1 MCFSWF
7 GIEGEHVPYKC
18 INTKEKCVAVYCNQC
33 VVNLTQGYNGTNKK
47 FRCMYCLLEYD
58 RDKRPEKDE
67 SLMKQL
73 FANMDSK
80 YGISRTSELVKK
92 NFNRNNINELRW
104 DIECR
109 RNHLANLI
117 SKSERFPEGT
127 EALNNALTMVQ
138 NLSFIETQMKQDD
151 GTNMNIYRDLYK
163 ELISKSDCD
172 HDNICWYYVCLSERL
187 LAHVS
192 DAEFYVAFPNTYKKM
207 KDWNL
212 KLAST
217 DQFQLQFRD
226 LFSTMEKDLNS
237 LYTNVHAETIRVK
250 IGIIGYTGVGKSTLT
265 NRLLNVEHL
274 TRDISSSVR
283 SIKSTYHQLQFDRKD
298 PLIHPDIPEI
308 STYVTLVD
316 IQGHDKD
323 KSSENHVKPG
333 NYLDEI
339 HKADCDIY
347 IVVFTDKLSSE
358 EQNWIHYIKETLKRR
373 CIIVRSKVDCEFL
386 QKFLERSGKCFGEST
401 STERNQWTSGIIDD
415 LRWDN
420 KVESHQDQVY
430 LIAADYMSSNPDAKQ
445 LLRSQSFDQ
454 KELVDE
460 LGRSA
465 FDGCNPRIHSLA
477 MRMWARVI
485 NNCFRRG
492 NVLNV
497 LHYKIGAGVAAV
509 VPFGDQV
516 PRYLARCDIDKAFG
530 ITEEFCNYLTSWDL
544 TVNEGYLQTSP
555 LKNCIKTTT
564 ITTSSYPISA
574 TAVFSDGAFVTS
586 AAALSDDVVRVVAPE
601 SVLRKEGMRILF
613 VAATIGL
620 RIVTPVDVCALA
632 AINSGKHIFGYINRL
647 CDDLI
652 AVGDPLIEKMID
664 NNIKEH

>member
-1 MCFSWF
+1 MCLSWF

-18 INTKEKCVAVYCNQC
+18 INTKCVGVYCNQC
-33 VVNLTQGYNGTNKK
+33 VVNLTQGYDGNNNK
-47 FRCMYCLLEYD
+47 FRCMCCLLEYD
-58 RDKRPEKDE
+58 RDKIPEKDE

-80 YGISRTSELVKK
+80 YDISRTSDLVKK
-92 NFNRNNINELRW
+92 NFNRNNINELQW

-117 SKSERFPEGT
+117 SKSERFPERT
-127 EALNNALTMVQ
+127 EAHQALKNARTMVQ

-163 ELISKSDCD
+163 ELISKSDWH
-172 HDNICWYYVCLSERL
+172 HDNVGWHYVCLSERL
-187 LAHVS
+187 LAHVF
-192 DAEFYVAFPNTYKKM
+192 DAEFDVAFPNTYRQM
-207 KDWNL
+207 KDWNH

-226 LFSTMEKDLNS
+226 LISTMEKDLNS
-237 LYTNVHAETIRVK
+237 LYTNVHTKTIRVK
-250 IGIIGYTGVGKSTLT
+250 IGIIGYTSVGKSTLT
-265 NRLLNVEHL
+265 NRLLNVGDL

-283 SIKSTYHQLQFDRKD
+283 TIKSTYHQLQFDRKD
-298 PLIHPDIPEI
+298 PLIHPDIPQI

-323 KSSENHVKPG
+323 KSLGNQVKPG

-358 EQNWIHYIKETLKRR
+358 EQDWIRYIKETLKRR
-373 CIIVRSKVDCEFL
+373 CILVRSKVDCEFL

-401 STERNQWTSGIIDD
+401 PTEHNQWTSGIIDE
-415 LRWDN
+415 LRSDT

-430 LIAADYMSSNPDAKQ
+430 LIAAAYMSSNRDAKE
-445 LLRSQSFDQ
+445 LLRTQSFDM
-454 KELVDE
+454 KELVDD

-465 FDGCNPRIHSLA
+465 FDGCQPRIYALA
-477 MRMWARVI
+477 MQMWVRVI
-485 NNCFRRG
+485 NTCFRRG
-492 NVLNV
+492 YVLNV
-497 LHYKIGAGVAAV
+497 LYYKIGAGVAAV
-509 VPFGDQV
+509 LPFGDQL

-530 ITEEFCNYLTSWDL
+530 ITEEFCNYLTSLHL

-555 LKNCIKTTT
+555 LKNCVKTTT
-564 ITTSSYPISA
+564 ITTRSSPISRA
-574 TAVFSDGAFVTS
+574 AVFSKPFVTS
-586 AAALSDDVVRVVAPE
+586 AALSDDVAREAALTLDVATLE
-601 SVLRKEGMRILF
+601 NMCTVLTS
-613 VAATIGL
+613 ATFGAG
-620 RIVTPVDVCALA
+620 IVLSGGVCAWSA
-632 AINSGKHIFGYINRL
+632 GKHIFGYINRL

-652 AVGDPLIEKMID
+652 VLGDPLIQKKMID